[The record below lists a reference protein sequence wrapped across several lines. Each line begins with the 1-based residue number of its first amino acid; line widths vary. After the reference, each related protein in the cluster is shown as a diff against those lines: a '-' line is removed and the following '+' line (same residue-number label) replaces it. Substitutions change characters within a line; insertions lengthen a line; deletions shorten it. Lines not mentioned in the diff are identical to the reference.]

1 MVLRILK
8 FSYLSLLTLSHP
20 TLTYLTKPFL
30 ELSWGPSIKYIMLFL
45 ANFDPPPPVT
55 LCHTSWDPQSMS
67 HISDPPP
74 FLVGLVQK
82 TRTKTLFTNCSRG
95 FFKGPLVW
103 KVLSGMAFVCSP
115 SVRIHLLQQKVKHRF
130 KFQVSYA

>member
-67 HISDPPP
+67 HISDPPIFSRPSTKNPDKNPLYKLFAGVFQGAFSLEGFVRDGFCLFP
-74 FLVGLVQK
+74 FCQN
-82 TRTKTLFTNCSRG
+82 T
-95 FFKGPLVW
+95 
-103 KVLSGMAFVCSP
+103 FVTTES
-115 SVRIHLLQQKVKHRF
+115 
-130 KFQVSYA
+130 